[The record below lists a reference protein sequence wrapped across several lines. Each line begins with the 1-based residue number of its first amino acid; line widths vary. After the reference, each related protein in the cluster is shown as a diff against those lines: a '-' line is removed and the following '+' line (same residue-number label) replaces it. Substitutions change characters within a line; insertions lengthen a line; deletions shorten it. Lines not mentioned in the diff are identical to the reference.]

1 MGKIVIY
8 KKNDEFHWKLIARN
22 GRVIAYSGE
31 GYKTKWGAVR
41 SIGNLSKYA
50 NSPIIDET

>member
-1 MGKIVIY
+1 MGKIIIY
-8 KKNDEFHWKLIARN
+8 KDNNLYYWKLIARN

-31 GYKTKWGAVR
+31 GYKTKWGVVR